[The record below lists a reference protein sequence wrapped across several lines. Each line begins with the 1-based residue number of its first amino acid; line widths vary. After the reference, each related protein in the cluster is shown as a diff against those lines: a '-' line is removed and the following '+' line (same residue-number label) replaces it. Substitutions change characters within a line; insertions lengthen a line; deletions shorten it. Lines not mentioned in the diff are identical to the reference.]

1 MVHYCAW
8 SQKIQLSTY
17 PHPYENNIFVIAY
30 ELTFFLNSVENDIF
44 ARKVWRENNFNWKK
58 NYMWKLIL
66 YIYM

>member
-44 ARKVWRENNFNWKK
+44 AR
-58 NYMWKLIL
+58 
-66 YIYM
+66 